1 MTVPSSLAMV
11 CRSITIIMIRN
22 FQEISETD
30 SVWLGIAISEFKV
43 GEGSKRG
50 DISKISTGLQILNDL

>member
-1 MTVPSSLAMV
+1 M
-11 CRSITIIMIRN
+11 
-22 FQEISETD
+22 D

-50 DISKISTGLQILNDL
+50 DISKISTGLQILNDLSIFPVCVYVCMCVCLCV